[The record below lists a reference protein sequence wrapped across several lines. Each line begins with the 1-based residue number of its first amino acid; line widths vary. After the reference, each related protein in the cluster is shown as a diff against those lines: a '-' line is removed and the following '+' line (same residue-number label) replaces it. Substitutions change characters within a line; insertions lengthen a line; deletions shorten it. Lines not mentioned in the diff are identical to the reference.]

1 MIPPPCESAASPY
14 RVGLLRF
21 ESGCVLVFHGG
32 VFECSSRMNGK
43 PSSPVLRGLG
53 ASNGARLLDH
63 VEFSMQS
70 TGNSRFPHARSVGS
84 LSGIASEHPESRC
97 LNWTSPNCV
106 RAENSAIP
114 CRDSCPVQAILYP
127 RAPKISPEG
136 TRAVYVFN
144 RMEEYGRFRD
154 PVVRHNSARA

>member
-1 MIPPPCESAASPY
+1 LLEHFIHALIEVLDVLVGVVRECVARAASPDQLL
-14 RVGLLRF
+14 GLGI
-21 ESGCVLVFHGG
+21 EEIDNYGAHLVRI
-32 VFECSSRMNGK
+32 SRGRRLTK
-43 PSSPVLRGLG
+43 ASATKAPKTPSSSKPVIK
-53 ASNGARLLDH
+53 SIQRLLIL
-63 VEFSMQS
+63 
-70 TGNSRFPHARSVGS
+70 GCA
-84 LSGIASEHPESRC
+84 
-97 LNWTSPNCV
+97 SPNCM

-154 PVVRHNSARA
+154 THSRQCDSVLEQKNQALVE